1 MKKIFSLNHLQ
12 YAQNKVD
19 TTFRQSVKNKIQ
31 SNFPYNKSLLLDI
44 LIVKN
49 NI

>member
-1 MKKIFSLNHLQ
+1 MKKIFSLAYLQ

-19 TTFRQSVKNKIQ
+19 TASRQTVKNKIQ
-31 SNFPYNKSLLLDI
+31 SNFSYNKSLLLDI
-44 LIVKN
+44 LTIKN